1 MSKFKISLIAVHAF
15 ASILL
20 VAATPA
26 ALAQSDQTG
35 KGPAT
40 PGATRAKPT
49 PQSLV
54 DAADRTFN
62 NFMRDSQMTWL
73 HGNIRRA
80 KAVLIAPEVAKAGFI
95 FGGSGGRAVL
105 LVRNA
110 KTGRW
115 SGPAFYTISTAS
127 VGFQAGVSV
136 SEMMTLVMTDKG
148 LNSLLSNSFK
158 MGADASVA
166 AGPVGAGAQADVVT
180 DLVTY
185 SHAKGIYGGINLDG
199 TVVAISDEWNE
210 TYYGK
215 KGIHAPDI
223 LIRGAV
229 HSKGADRLAS
239 SVARAAGKK

>member
-1 MSKFKISLIAVHAF
+1 LLAAAV
-15 ASILL
+15 
-20 VAATPA
+20 PA

-40 PGATRAKPT
+40 PAAPRAKPT

-54 DAADRTFN
+54 DAADRTFG
-62 NFMRDSQMTWL
+62 NFMRDPQMTWL
-73 HGNIRRA
+73 HDNIRHA
-80 KAVLIAPEVAKAGFI
+80 KGILIAPEVAKAGFI

-110 KTGRW
+110 KTGKW
-115 SGPAFYTISTAS
+115 MGPAFYTLATAS

-158 MGADASVA
+158 MGPDASVA
-166 AGPVGAGAQADVVT
+166 AGPVGAGAKADIIT

-185 SHAKGIYGGINLDG
+185 SRSKGIYGGINLDG
-199 TVVAISDEWNE
+199 TVVATSDEWNE
-210 TYYGK
+210 AYYGK

-223 LIRGAV
+223 LIRGTV
-229 HSKGADRLAS
+229 RSKGADRLTAD
-239 SVARAAGKK
+239 VARAAGKK

>member
-1 MSKFKISLIAVHAF
+1 MPKHRISLIAVKAF

-20 VAATPA
+20 AAASTMV
-26 ALAQSDQTG
+26 LAQSDQTSSG
-35 KGPAT
+35 ST
-40 PGATRAKPT
+40 TTQRAKPT

-54 DAADRTFN
+54 DAADRTFG
-62 NFMRDSQMTWL
+62 NFMRDPEMDWL
-73 HGNIRRA
+73 RQNVKHA

-105 LVRNA
+105 MVRNA

-115 SGPAFYTISTAS
+115 TGPAFYTLATAS

-136 SEMMTLVMTDKG
+136 SEMITLVMTDKG
-148 LNSLLSNSFK
+148 LNSLLSDSFK
-158 MGADASVA
+158 MGPDASIA
-166 AGPVGAGAQADVVT
+166 AGPVGAGAKADIIT

-185 SHAKGIYGGINLDG
+185 SRSKGLYGGVNLDG
-199 TVVAISDEWNE
+199 TIVAVSNDWND

-223 LIRGAV
+223 LIRGNV
-229 HSKGADRLAS
+229 HSKGAAKLTADIARSAS
-239 SVARAAGKK
+239 KK